1 MLHGRQLDLDDGA
14 AGLRI
19 VIVSD
24 IRLYRDGLAHVLSL
38 LDDVADVATC
48 ETAIEC
54 LAHAHRSAPDIILLD
69 MSTTS
74 SDSAA
79 RLFSRELRSARIVA
93 LAVPESE
100 PRILA
105 CVEAGVTGYVARE
118 GSVDDLISAI
128 RHAARGEALC
138 TPVIAGGLMRRL
150 AAGAHDKSLAAHLT
164 ARELEIAEHI
174 ALGMSNRVIANRLG
188 IELCT
193 VKNHVHNILEK
204 LGVGRRA
211 DVVGYIRN

>member
-1 MLHGRQLDLDDGA
+1 MLEGRQFDLADSA

-24 IRLYRDGLAHVLSL
+24 IRLYRDGLARVLAL

-54 LAHAHRSAPDIILLD
+54 LARAHRFAPDIILLD

-79 RLFSRELRSARIVA
+79 RLFSRELSSARIVA
-93 LAVPESE
+93 LAVPESA

-118 GSVDDLISAI
+118 GSVDDLIAAI

-138 TPVIAGGLMRRL
+138 SPVIALGLMRRL

-174 ALGMSNRVIANRLG
+174 ALGMSNRVIADRLG

-211 DVVGYIRN
+211 DVAGYIRN